1 MLKRISSGF
10 LELRRALSW
19 SSRAD
24 ASGPNQNTQNEDG
37 QNASAPAAPIVAD
50 SEERKEFDKTL
61 DIVYPSAEL
70 PLELPELPYAL
81 PGGYSV
87 DAEGHLRAY
96 ANTGFVS
103 DETPEFH
110 STLRQ
115 NPGVAAAIKSLHIV
129 LQGPQ
134 EIDLTKRDST
144 AATQRKGLSEWSKT
158 IPALKNLTKVKI
170 SHFSSPSS
178 SADAVDGA
186 DVIYVPGEDEAEKN
200 ATAEEKGHLDVS
212 AVIKSLAWYAEDLNL
227 VELEGVDFTEEA
239 AKAFEGSK
247 VSSLKLEA
255 CPTRVSSVIPRLSK
269 LSEIIVTEKG
279 DFSVGCDYIGL
290 LNHVKGT
297 LTAVALNL
305 RDSKIDLQEFTTS
318 LSGAP
323 LTIIGCS
330 FASSST
336 PELTAEEI
344 EQKLKDA
351 FPTFGRPAGE
361 VEEKKLAG
369 EDEQP
374 QQPPQ
379 HQAEPSSQS
388 TATTVF
394 STPVKKGS
402 ESDDMELDSTT
413 GGISG
418 SDAEMGMLSER
429 NSGTSTPTR
438 KALKRSAL
446 VERRKEELK
455 AAELASSKDKLSKI
469 TGTGSVPRKLR
480 STPSRHK

>member
-1 MLKRISSGF
+1 MLLTCII
-10 LELRRALSW
+10 A
-19 SSRAD
+19 
-24 ASGPNQNTQNEDG
+24 
-37 QNASAPAAPIVAD
+37 
-50 SEERKEFDKTL
+50 RKER
-61 DIVYPSAEL
+61 P
-70 PLELPELPYAL
+70 
-81 PGGYSV
+81 
-87 DAEGHLRAY
+87 R
-96 ANTGFVS
+96 
-103 DETPEFH
+103 
-110 STLRQ
+110 
-115 NPGVAAAIKSLHIV
+115 
-129 LQGPQ
+129 
-134 EIDLTKRDST
+134 LTKF
-144 AATQRKGLSEWSKT
+144 KT
-158 IPALKNLTKVKI
+158 T
-170 SHFSSPSS
+170 
-178 SADAVDGA
+178 
-186 DVIYVPGEDEAEKN
+186 
-200 ATAEEKGHLDVS
+200 
-212 AVIKSLAWYAEDLNL
+212 
-227 VELEGVDFTEEA
+227 
-239 AKAFEGSK
+239 
-247 VSSLKLEA
+247 
-255 CPTRVSSVIPRLSK
+255 
-269 LSEIIVTEKG
+269 
-279 DFSVGCDYIGL
+279 
-290 LNHVKGT
+290 KGT

-330 FASSST
+330 FAPST

-361 VEEKKLAG
+361 VEKKLAG
-369 EDEQP
+369 EDESSQQQ

-379 HQAEPSSQS
+379 HQAEPSSES

-394 STPVKKGS
+394 STPVKKAS

-455 AAELASSKDKLSKI
+455 AAELAGSKDKLSKI

>member
-24 ASGPNQNTQNEDG
+24 ASGPNQNEDG
-37 QNASAPAAPIVAD
+37 QNASAPAAPAAPIVAD

-170 SHFSSPSS
+170 SHFSS
-178 SADAVDGA
+178 SAAAVDGE
-186 DVIYVPGEDEAEKN
+186 DVIYVPGEDEAEKG
-200 ATAEEKGHLDVS
+200 ASAEEKGHLDVS

-247 VSSLKLEA
+247 VASLKLEA

-330 FASSST
+330 FAST

-361 VEEKKLAG
+361 EKLTG
-369 EDEQP
+369 EDESSQQ

-379 HQAEPSSQS
+379 SQQHQVEPSSES

>member
-19 SSRAD
+19 GSRPD
-24 ASGPNQNTQNEDG
+24 ASGPNQNTQNGDA
-37 QNASAPAAPIVAD
+37 QNASAAPAAAAAVPQP

-70 PLELPELPYAL
+70 PLELPELPYEL

-87 DAEGHLRAY
+87 DAQGHLRAY
-96 ANTGFVS
+96 ANTGFVGE
-103 DETPEFH
+103 ETSEFH

-115 NPGVAAAIKSLHIV
+115 NPGVAAAIKSLHLV
-129 LQGPQ
+129 LQGPK
-134 EIDLTKRDST
+134 EIDLAKRDST

-170 SHFSSPSS
+170 SHYSSS
-178 SADAVDGA
+178 SADGE
-186 DVIYVPGEDEAEKN
+186 DVIYVPGEDEAEKT
-200 ATAEEKGHLDVS
+200 APAEEKGHLDAS

-227 VELEGVDFTEEA
+227 VELEGVDMSEDA

-247 VSSLKLEA
+247 VASLKLEA
-255 CPTRVSSVIPRLSK
+255 CPTRVSSIIPRLSK
-269 LSEIIVTEKG
+269 LSEII
-279 DFSVGCDYIGL
+279 
-290 LNHVKGT
+290 
-297 LTAVALNL
+297 
-305 RDSKIDLQEFTTS
+305 
-318 LSGAP
+318 
-323 LTIIGCS
+323 
-330 FASSST
+330 
-336 PELTAEEI
+336 LTAEEI
-344 EQKLKDA
+344 EQKLKEA

-361 VEEKKLAG
+361 ENKLSGEE
-369 EDEQP
+369 ESSQ

-379 HQAEPSSQS
+379 SNHQAEPSSES

-394 STPVKKGS
+394 STPVKKNADA
-402 ESDDMELDSTT
+402 DDMDLDSTA

-455 AAELASSKDKLSKI
+455 AAELAASKDKLNKI
-469 TGTGSVPRKLR
+469 TGTGTVPRKLR